1 MKPEDLKKA
10 FWGRLEIRITEYG
23 YSSLRNFC
31 QAHSLNYQVIAA
43 ARRKMEF
50 PSMDDIIRFSE
61 YLDVDIN
68 ALLYGTGFEEIF
80 EEREERREV
89 TVNTMRKYRRI
100 IDALKDADP
109 IRIAAVEMIFGLYK
123 EHR

>member
-1 MKPEDLKKA
+1 MKLEDLKKA

>member
-1 MKPEDLKKA
+1 MRIEDLKKA

-31 QAHSLNYQVIAA
+31 QTYNLNYQVIAA
-43 ARRKMEF
+43 ARSKMEF
-50 PSMDDIIRFSE
+50 PSMEDVIHFSE

-68 ALLYGTGFEEIF
+68 ALIYGTGFEEIF

>member
-1 MKPEDLKKA
+1 MNLVKA

>member
-1 MKPEDLKKA
+1 MKLEDLKKA
-10 FWGRLEIRITEYG
+10 FWGLLEIRITEYG